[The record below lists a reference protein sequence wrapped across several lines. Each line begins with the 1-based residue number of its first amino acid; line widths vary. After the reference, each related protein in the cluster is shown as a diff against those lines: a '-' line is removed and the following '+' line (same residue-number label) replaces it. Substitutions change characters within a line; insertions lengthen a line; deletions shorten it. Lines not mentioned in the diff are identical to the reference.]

1 MAEEKPIARESKL
14 LRLTNSLTFK
24 TLMPI
29 LVIILLVVSI
39 FGIYISGKTKNSS
52 KEFLI
57 QNVLM
62 PEFEQLAKEKN
73 NDFDRI
79 KSLTEFTAKEI
90 ENRINIS
97 KNRSDEETE
106 KLFGKYVSIKPDG
119 SYRSERDESRGRF
132 QMAAFHNNLM
142 VIDSRE
148 KGIFADAFLYFDPF
162 GQSQMPFVYTTYF
175 ATKNSI
181 WQYGFPDWA
190 LTSAANETFDQYGW
204 FYGADPEHDPSR
216 QQVWTDMY
224 YDDFQ
229 KQWMIS
235 SLMPIY
241 DGVEFL
247 GIVGQDFILQKII
260 EITKQSKVG
269 ETGMLFFIDNLGNIV
284 AHPDT
289 ESLIGKKGANDE
301 ILSLKTIP
309 DEALSKALQNLSD
322 ESGFK
327 YTEEKDRRIVMYFPL
342 ESVHWKMIYIVNE
355 EEFLKIATQTNKQ
368 YLTSFALFSL
378 FVIVLIVLIIN
389 YMVARPIKRLTEAT
403 EEISKGNLDK
413 KIGISSNDEIGVL
426 AYTFNQMTQ
435 DIKKSRDELE
445 NYGKNLEKKVEERT
459 KELESKNEELEKF
472 DKIFQN
478 TLDGIVVADA
488 ETGIILD
495 CNPAACE
502 LVGRKK
508 SELIGKHQS
517 ILHPKKV
524 KGEDSNTFQD
534 HLHEKE
540 GKVLETKVITKD
552 GKIKDVAIKA
562 NVFEF
567 GGKKLIHGVF
577 RDITDKKDYEDRI
590 VRINKR
596 LEEANQKLKNLDQQK
611 DEFISLSA
619 HELKTPL
626 TSIRG
631 FAQLMNNDAILK
643 NKEKSKHFLSLIDEN
658 TQRLYNLI
666 VDLVDS
672 SRISLGKLKL
682 NIEDVDVYKLYN
694 DIKENMSPAIKEKGL
709 TGEFFIEKGLPKIKA
724 DSERIMQVIRNL
736 ITNSIK
742 FTGKGTISLKV
753 YKKGKLVQ
761 FEVKDTGQG
770 IPKENKKFLFSK
782 FYQVDSSMTRKV
794 GGSGLGLSICKGLV
808 ESMGGKIWFTSE
820 EGKGSTFYF
829 TMPIAK

>member
-1 MAEEKPIARESKL
+1 MTQEAKKVMFSRVGLK
-14 LRLTNSLTFK
+14 
-24 TLMPI
+24 
-29 LVIILLVVSI
+29 LVIPFLIIFIFILIFIMGIIYYSYKVQVDSSYKIQEEISQKASSEINFYMESIKKDLNSVSRSIVCIECNKENNNEVLKNIIDTNPSIYEISIINNKGDEVSKIIRYNPKASLDLKSVSTEDKFKKALGGDFYLGSVYISNYQIPFVSI
-39 FGIYISGKTKNSS
+39 SIPIKDRNNTIIG
-52 KEFLI
+52 
-57 QNVLM
+57 VL
-62 PEFEQLAKEKN
+62 A
-73 NDFDRI
+73 
-79 KSLTEFTAKEI
+79 TEVELSPMWGT
-90 ENRINIS
+90 IS
-97 KNRSDEETE
+97 KIEVMKT
-106 KLFGKYVSIKPDG
+106 GYVYVVDRNGILIAYKDINKVKQNINLKDSPG
-119 SYRSERDESRGRF
+119 V
-132 QMAAFHNNLM
+132 NN
-142 VIDSRE
+142 
-148 KGIFADAFLYFDPF
+148 
-162 GQSQMPFVYTTYF
+162 
-175 ATKNSI
+175 
-181 WQYGFPDWA
+181 
-190 LTSAANETFDQYGW
+190 
-204 FYGADPEHDPSR
+204 
-216 QQVWTDMY
+216 
-224 YDDFQ
+224 
-229 KQWMIS
+229 
-235 SLMPIY
+235 
-241 DGVEFL
+241 
-247 GIVGQDFILQKII
+247 
-260 EITKQSKVG
+260 
-269 ETGMLFFIDNLGNIV
+269 FFIGIHSNKAYTSFTNIKVIGNW
-284 AHPDT
+284 
-289 ESLIGKKGANDE
+289 EE
-301 ILSLKTIP
+301 ILSTHWGVIVELPVK
-309 DEALSKALQNLSD
+309 ELSD
-322 ESGFK
+322 GLMILV
-327 YTEEKDRRIVMYFPL
+327 YIGIL
-342 ESVHWKMIYIVNE
+342 SVV
-355 EEFLKIATQTNKQ
+355 
-368 YLTSFALFSL
+368 L
-378 FVIVLIVLIIN
+378 FVVCTVFFLSRVSISLT
-389 YMVARPIKRLTEAT
+389 RPIMNLRDTTL
-403 EEISKGNLDK
+403 EISKGNFSIK
-413 KIGISSNDEIGVL
+413 SNIETKDEIGEL

-445 NYGKNLEKKVEERT
+445 NYSKNLEKKVEERT

-478 TLDGIVVADA
+478 LLDGIVVADA
-488 ETGIILD
+488 KTGIILD

-502 LVGRKK
+502 LVGRQK

-540 GKVLETKVITKD
+540 GNVLETKVITKD

-672 SRISLGKLKL
+672 SRISLGKFKL
-682 NIEDVDVYKLYN
+682 NIEDVDAYKLYN

-709 TGEFFIEKGLPKIKA
+709 TGEFSIEKGLPKIKA

-770 IPKENKKFLFSK
+770 IPEANKRFLFSK